1 MLRSL
6 HDRTKIFRVFLA
18 AFNLLCLLF
27 IAMNSAAD
35 DNGTWTYTLDG
46 DTATITGCV
55 ETCPVDLVIPDT
67 INGHSVTSIGAYAFY
82 NNQLTSVTIP
92 DSVTSIGI
100 YAFSSNQLTS
110 VTIPDSVTSIGAVA
124 FIRNQLTSVTIPD
137 SVTSIGNNAFALNKL
152 ATVHF
157 VGNRPAKLEKS
168 SFWHGRGK
176 KYRTNAIANIT
187 YCSTASGW
195 GWPSRRIAGI
205 KPAGIACNSD
215 QQKALAQTGKLVELP
230 QSSSGKPSYSS
241 IETTPSTI
249 TLQIGN
255 NPTDS
260 SRAGLSWGE
269 LADGINATVTA
280 AEQVEASNQTTQMRR
295 KTETNPPT
303 ITLQRG
309 VSIVSTARHTVYGQA
324 IDPSGVA
331 IVEVNG
337 KEATLDSK
345 GNFSA
350 NILLTPGSNPIQIVA
365 IDKYENQAIKTIVLT
380 REQGQ
385 TASAPRPIQQT
396 LNTGKYHALIIGVE
410 DYQHDS
416 IEDLAEPLKD
426 AQKVKQILENTYTF
440 DPRDVRLL
448 SSPKRDEILDELD
461 RLSNTLTEQDNLL
474 IFYAGHGY
482 WDPKNKQGY
491 WLPSDARENRRR
503 DWISNST
510 IVDYLSSIK
519 SKHTL
524 LISDA
529 CFSGGIFKTRS
540 AFSETPDHD
549 TNALYD
555 LPSRK
560 AMTSGTLRLVP
571 DRSVFVEYMV
581 KRLSNNPDKYLSSQ
595 DLFTRFRKAA
605 VNNSPIEGLVPQW
618 GEVQRAG
625 DEGGDFIF
633 VRR

>member
-18 AFNLLCLLF
+18 FFNLLCLLF
-27 IAMNSAAD
+27 LAMNSAAD
-35 DNGTWTYTLDG
+35 DDGTWKYSLTG
-46 DTATITGCV
+46 GGTATITGCKRR
-55 ETCPVDLVIPDT
+55 CPAELVIPDT
-67 INGHSVTSIGAYAFY
+67 INGYSVTSIGLRAFMQ
-82 NNQLTSVTIP
+82 NK
-92 DSVTSIGI
+92 
-100 YAFSSNQLTS
+100 LTS

-137 SVTSIGNNAFALNKL
+137 SVTSIGNNAFSENKL
-152 ATVHF
+152 TTVHF

-168 SFWHGRGK
+168 SFWNGRGK

-215 QQKALAQTGKLVELP
+215 QQKALAQTGKLVVVELP

-260 SRAGLSWGE
+260 SRAGLSWVE
-269 LADGINATVTA
+269 SADGINATVTA

-295 KTETNPPT
+295 KTETTPPT

-345 GNFSA
+345 GNFTA
-350 NILLTPGSNPIQIVA
+350 NILLTPGSNSIQIVA

-426 AQKVKQILENTYTF
+426 AQRVKQILENTYTF

-448 SSPKRDEILDELD
+448 SSPKRYEILDELD

>member
-6 HDRTKIFRVFLA
+6 RDRTKIFRVFLA
-18 AFNLLCLLF
+18 SFNLLCLLF
-27 IAMNSAAD
+27 IAFNSVAD
-35 DNGTWTYTLDG
+35 DDGTWTYSLNG
-46 DTATITGCV
+46 DTATITGCKR
-55 ETCPVDLVIPDT
+55 TCPAELVVPDT
-67 INGHSVTSIGAYAFY
+67 IDGYSVTSIGDFAFWE
-82 NNQLTSVTIP
+82 NKLTSVTIP
-92 DSVTSIGI
+92 DSVTSIGDF
-100 YAFSSNQLTS
+100 AFWVNKLTS
-110 VTIPDSVTSIGAVA
+110 VTIGNGVASIGAYA
-124 FIRNQLTSVTIPD
+124 FWK
-137 SVTSIGNNAFALNKL
+137 NKL
-152 ATVHF
+152 TTVHF
-157 VGNRPAKLEKS
+157 VGDRPATFGDRPFEGLGNPPNS
-168 SFWHGRGK
+168 L
-176 KYRTNAIANIT
+176 ANIS
-187 YCSTASGW
+187 YCSTRSGW
-195 GWPSRRIAGI
+195 PGVAIEGI
-205 KPAGIACNSD
+205 TPAGIACSSD
-215 QQKALAQTGKLVELP
+215 QQKALAQAGNLVELP
-230 QSSSGKPSYSS
+230 QSSSDELSYSS
-241 IETTPSTI
+241 IDTT
-249 TLQIGN
+249 
-255 NPTDS
+255 
-260 SRAGLSWGE
+260 
-269 LADGINATVTA
+269 
-280 AEQVEASNQTTQMRR
+280 
-295 KTETNPPT
+295 PPT

-309 VSIVSTARHTVYGQA
+309 VSIVSAARHTVYGQA
-324 IDPSGVA
+324 IDDSGVA

-337 KEATLDSK
+337 KEASLDSK

-385 TASAPRPIQQT
+385 TVSAPRPIQQT
-396 LNTGKYHALIIGVE
+396 LQTGKYHALIIGVE

-416 IEDLAEPLKD
+416 IEDLSEPLKD
-426 AQKVKQILENTYTF
+426 AQRVKQILENTYTF
-440 DPRDVRLL
+440 DPHDVRLL
-448 SSPKRDEILDELD
+448 SSPKRDEILNELD

-482 WDPKNKQGY
+482 WDPQNKQGY
-491 WLPSDARENRRR
+491 WLPSDAREDRRR

-510 IVDYLSSIK
+510 IVDYMSSIK

-549 TNALYD
+549 TSALYD

-581 KRLSNNPDKYLSSQ
+581 KRLSNNSDKYLSSQ

>member
-1 MLRSL
+1 MTTVVKRYQAVTANMRSNINVLLDKVLVLQMLSSL
-6 HDRTKIFRVFLA
+6 IDRTKIFRVFLA
-18 AFNLLCLLF
+18 FFNLLCLLF
-27 IAMNSAAD
+27 LAMNSAAD
-35 DNGTWTYTLDG
+35 DDGTWKYSLTG
-46 DTATITGCV
+46 GGTATITGCKRR
-55 ETCPVDLVIPDT
+55 CPAELVIPDT
-67 INGHSVTSIGAYAFY
+67 INGYSVTSIGVNAFEQ
-82 NNQLTSVTIP
+82 NELTSVTIPDSVISIGLRAFVGNQLTSVTIP
-92 DSVTSIGI
+92 DSVTSIGLQVFW
-100 YAFSSNQLTS
+100 ANQLPS
-110 VTIPDSVTSIGAVA
+110 VTIPDSVTSIGDYA
-124 FIRNQLTSVTIPD
+124 FGGNKLTSVIIPD
-137 SVTSIGNNAFALNKL
+137 NVTSIGDQAFMLNKL
-152 ATVHF
+152 TTVHF
-157 VGNRPAKLEKS
+157 VGNRPATLDKA
-168 SFWHGRGK
+168 SFWNKDK
-176 KYRTNAIANIT
+176 KHRTNAITNIT

-195 GWPSRRIAGI
+195 PGAAIAGI
-205 KPAGIACNSD
+205 QPAGIACGLD

-230 QSSSGKPSYSS
+230 QSSSDEPSYSS
-241 IETTPSTI
+241 I
-249 TLQIGN
+249 
-255 NPTDS
+255 
-260 SRAGLSWGE
+260 
-269 LADGINATVTA
+269 
-280 AEQVEASNQTTQMRR
+280 
-295 KTETNPPT
+295 ETNPPT

-345 GNFSA
+345 GNFTA
-350 NILLTPGSNPIQIVA
+350 NILLTPGSNSIQIVA

-426 AQKVKQILENTYTF
+426 AQKVKQILQNTYTF

-605 VNNSPIEGLVPQW
+605 ANNSPIEGLVPQW

>member
-1 MLRSL
+1 V
-6 HDRTKIFRVFLA
+6 I
-18 AFNLLCLLF
+18 
-27 IAMNSAAD
+27 D
-35 DNGTWTYTLDG
+35 D
-46 DTATITGCV
+46 
-55 ETCPVDLVIPDT
+55 
-67 INGHSVTSIGAYAFY
+67 
-82 NNQLTSVTIP
+82 
-92 DSVTSIGI
+92 
-100 YAFSSNQLTS
+100 
-110 VTIPDSVTSIGAVA
+110 
-124 FIRNQLTSVTIPD
+124 
-137 SVTSIGNNAFALNKL
+137 
-152 ATVHF
+152 
-157 VGNRPAKLEKS
+157 
-168 SFWHGRGK
+168 
-176 KYRTNAIANIT
+176 
-187 YCSTASGW
+187 
-195 GWPSRRIAGI
+195 
-205 KPAGIACNSD
+205 
-215 QQKALAQTGKLVELP
+215 
-230 QSSSGKPSYSS
+230 
-241 IETTPSTI
+241 
-249 TLQIGN
+249 
-255 NPTDS
+255 
-260 SRAGLSWGE
+260 
-269 LADGINATVTA
+269 
-280 AEQVEASNQTTQMRR
+280 
-295 KTETNPPT
+295 
-303 ITLQRG
+303 
-309 VSIVSTARHTVYGQA
+309 
-324 IDPSGVA
+324 SGVA

-337 KEATLDSK
+337 KEATLDPK
-345 GNFSA
+345 GNFTA
-350 NILLTPGSNPIQIVA
+350 NILLAHGSNSIQIVA

-426 AQKVKQILENTYTF
+426 AQRVKQILENTYTF

-448 SSPKRDEILDELD
+448 SSPKRYEILDELD

-605 VNNSPIEGLVPQW
+605 ANNSPIEGLVPQW

>member
-1 MLRSL
+1 
-6 HDRTKIFRVFLA
+6 
-18 AFNLLCLLF
+18 
-27 IAMNSAAD
+27 
-35 DNGTWTYTLDG
+35 
-46 DTATITGCV
+46 
-55 ETCPVDLVIPDT
+55 
-67 INGHSVTSIGAYAFY
+67 
-82 NNQLTSVTIP
+82 
-92 DSVTSIGI
+92 
-100 YAFSSNQLTS
+100 
-110 VTIPDSVTSIGAVA
+110 
-124 FIRNQLTSVTIPD
+124 
-137 SVTSIGNNAFALNKL
+137 
-152 ATVHF
+152 
-157 VGNRPAKLEKS
+157 
-168 SFWHGRGK
+168 
-176 KYRTNAIANIT
+176 
-187 YCSTASGW
+187 
-195 GWPSRRIAGI
+195 
-205 KPAGIACNSD
+205 
-215 QQKALAQTGKLVELP
+215 
-230 QSSSGKPSYSS
+230 
-241 IETTPSTI
+241 
-249 TLQIGN
+249 
-255 NPTDS
+255 
-260 SRAGLSWGE
+260 
-269 LADGINATVTA
+269 
-280 AEQVEASNQTTQMRR
+280 MRR
-295 KTETNPPT
+295 KTETTPPT

-345 GNFSA
+345 GNFTA
-350 NILLTPGSNPIQIVA
+350 NILLTPGSNSIQIVA

-426 AQKVKQILENTYTF
+426 AQKVKQILQNTYTF

-605 VNNSPIEGLVPQW
+605 ANNSPIEGLVPQW